1 MGAFDVVVLGGG
13 TAGVH
18 VATEVAGGGKAVA
31 LVEAGLIGGESA
43 YLACLPS
50 NSLLLSAA
58 RALTWEDAVARRDE
72 VTGGLDD
79 SAPAARLNRA
89 GVTVIRGTGRITS
102 PGTVEV
108 TLAPGA
114 SPAPAGTTV
123 SLTYSDLVIAT
134 GCEPVAPPI
143 EGLSDIP
150 AWTTAE
156 SLCSPD
162 LPRRLIV
169 LGGGPAGCELTQ
181 IYASFGSQVTLV
193 EAEPALLPGEPAF
206 AGEILA
212 AALRRAGAEIYL
224 GSRATKAERTPD
236 GLTLA
241 LADGTRIDADRLL
254 LATGRRPRLGGLGLD
269 ALGLAVTPG
278 MALPT
283 TTRCEVADVNGD
295 KGRVWAA
302 GDVTGTTHTHA
313 SHYQAG
319 VVAANILGQR
329 READYSAI
337 PRCVFTTP
345 SVFAVGVVPGSP
357 AARDEAAGNGH
368 VPSGDGH
375 GPAGDGHGPA
385 GDGHASAGDGHGPEA
400 GNGATVSNGT
410 DLQTPQVQPA
420 AAGGESFGSRRML
433 RIARIPAEAGTWPA
447 RPEGARGTEV
457 TDTGLTDTGLAD
469 TELADTGPADTGPAD
484 TGLVTVRASLGD
496 TTRARLGQDDLGCL
510 ELYADARSGVLAGAV
525 AVGPDAA
532 SWMGEITLAIRAKI
546 SVEVLADVVHAFP
559 TYGEAL
565 ETALRELA
573 GTGGSTII
581 ADQQE
586 KGTGPLSELDMET
599 PEGDAIEQHQEVFAD
614 ETVTAARREVPFDV
628 NEADAAEQER
638 AVGFDD
644 DDYR

>member
-1 MGAFDVVVLGGG
+1 MSAFDVVVLGGG

-31 LVEAGLIGGESA
+31 LVEAGLLGGESP

-58 RALTWEDAVARRDE
+58 RGVSWEDAVARRTE

-79 SAPAARLNRA
+79 SAAARRLSRA
-89 GVTVIRGTGRITS
+89 GVTVIRGTGRITA
-102 PGTVEV
+102 PGTAEV
-108 TLAPGA
+108 TLAADPDADPDRSADGSVRAAATGGPA
-114 SPAPAGTTV
+114 SRVTT
-123 SLTYSDLVIAT
+123 LTYSDLVIAT

-143 EGLSDIP
+143 EGLADIP
-150 AWTTAE
+150 AWTTAQ
-156 SLCSPD
+156 SLTSPD

-181 IYASFGSQVTLV
+181 VYALFGSQVTLV

-212 AALRRAGAEIYL
+212 AALRRAGAEIRL
-224 GSRATKAERTPD
+224 GSRASKAERTSE

-241 LADGTRIDADRLL
+241 LEDGTRIDADRLL

-269 ALGLAVTPG
+269 ALGLEVTPG

-283 TTRCEVADVNGD
+283 TTQCEVAEAGRQ
-295 KGRVWAA
+295 GIRVWAA
-302 GDVTGTTHTHA
+302 GDVTGTAFAHA
-313 SHYQAG
+313 SRYQAG
-319 VVAANILGQR
+319 VVAANILGVP

-345 SVFAVGVVPGSP
+345 SVFAVGTVPG
-357 AARDEAAGNGH
+357 ATAEDAG
-368 VPSGDGH
+368 
-375 GPAGDGHGPA
+375 
-385 GDGHASAGDGHGPEA
+385 
-400 GNGATVSNGT
+400 
-410 DLQTPQVQPA
+410 PA
-420 AAGGESFGSRRML
+420 AASTANPDHGPGNGTKVRRML
-433 RIARIPAEAGTWPA
+433 RIARVPPDRAEAPTVAAVPAHGASPSHGASPADPGPGTSPADPA
-447 RPEGARGTEV
+447 RGAR
-457 TDTGLTDTGLAD
+457 
-469 TELADTGPADTGPAD
+469 
-484 TGLVTVRASLGD
+484 LVTARARLSD
-496 TTRARLGQDDLGCL
+496 TTRGHLGQDDLGGV
-510 ELYADARSGVLAGAV
+510 ELYADAATGVLAGAV

-532 SWMGEITLAIRAKI
+532 SWMGEVTLAIRAKI
-546 SVEVLADVVHAFP
+546 PVTVLADVVHAFP

-573 GTGGSTII
+573 GTETSAVR

-586 KGTGPLSELDMET
+586 KGTGTVSELDMET
-599 PEGDAIEQHQEVFAD
+599 PEGDAIEQHQEVIAD
-614 ETVTAARREVPFDV
+614 ETVVSARREVPFDV

>member
-1 MGAFDVVVLGGG
+1 MAAFDVVVLGGG

-18 VATEVAGGGKAVA
+18 VATEVAGGGKTVA

-58 RALTWEDAVARRDE
+58 RGEPWEDAVARRTE

-79 SAPAARLNRA
+79 SAPAQRLRRA
-89 GVTVIRGTGRITS
+89 GVQVIRGTGRITA

-108 TLAPGA
+108 TLAPDA
-114 SPAPAGTTV
+114 DKPAGATAT
-123 SLTYSDLVIAT
+123 LTYSDLVIAT

-150 AWTTAE
+150 AWTTAQ
-156 SLCSPD
+156 SLSSPD

-181 IYASFGSQVTLV
+181 AYASFGSQVTLV
-193 EAEPALLPGEPAF
+193 EAEPRLLPGEPAF

-212 AALRRAGAEIYL
+212 AALRRAGAEIRL
-224 GSRATKAERTPD
+224 GSRATKAERTAD

-241 LADGTRIDADRLL
+241 LEDGTRIDAARLL
-254 LATGRRPRLGGLGLD
+254 LASGRRPRLGGLGLD
-269 ALGLAVTPG
+269 VLGLKLAPG

-283 TTRCEVADVNGD
+283 TTRCEVAGTGGLRV
-295 KGRVWAA
+295 RVWAA

-319 VVAANILGQR
+319 VVAANILGR
-329 READYSAI
+329 DREADYSAI

-345 SVFAVGVVPGSP
+345 SVFAVGTIPGAAEAGSAAADTASP
-357 AARDEAAGNGH
+357 D
-368 VPSGDGH
+368 
-375 GPAGDGHGPA
+375 
-385 GDGHASAGDGHGPEA
+385 ASPDHGPEPSPDHGP
-400 GNGATVSNGT
+400 GNGAKV
-410 DLQTPQVQPA
+410 
-420 AAGGESFGSRRML
+420 RRML
-433 RIARIPAEAGTWPA
+433 RIARVPSAEAPAPGGTSAAQDGAGAQDGAMPKGGSGPRLITA
-447 RPEGARGTEV
+447 RAR
-457 TDTGLTDTGLAD
+457 
-469 TELADTGPADTGPAD
+469 
-484 TGLVTVRASLGD
+484 LGD
-496 TTRARLGQDDLGCL
+496 TARGYLGQDDLGCL
-510 ELYADARSGVLAGAV
+510 ELYADAGTGVLAGAV

-532 SWMGEITLAIRAKI
+532 SWMGEVTLAIRAKI
-546 SVEVLADVVHAFP
+546 PVAVLADVVHAFP

-573 GTGGSTII
+573 GTGGTAAR

-586 KGTGPLSELDMET
+586 KGTRTVSELDMET
-599 PEGDAIEQHQEVFAD
+599 PEGDAIEQHQEVIAD
-614 ETVTAARREVPFDV
+614 EAVATARREVPFDV

-638 AVGFDD
+638 VVGFDD

>member
-1 MGAFDVVVLGGG
+1 MAAFDVVVLGGG

-18 VATEVAGGGKAVA
+18 VATEVADGGKAVA

-58 RALTWEDAVARRDE
+58 RGEPWEDAVARRTD

-79 SAPAARLNRA
+79 SAPAQRLRRA
-89 GVTVIRGTGRITS
+89 GVQVIRGTGRVTA

-108 TLAPGA
+108 ALAPDPDKPATGPAAAGGTA
-114 SPAPAGTTV
+114 SRVMT
-123 SLTYSDLVIAT
+123 LTYSDLVIAT

-150 AWTTAE
+150 AWTTAQGL
-156 SLCSPD
+156 SSRD

-181 IYASFGSQVTLV
+181 VYASFGSQVTLV
-193 EAEPALLPGEPAF
+193 EAEPRLLPGEPAF

-212 AALRRAGAEIYL
+212 VALRRAGAEIRL
-224 GSRATKAERTPD
+224 GSRATKAERTAD

-241 LADGTRIDADRLL
+241 LEDGTRIDAARLL
-254 LATGRRPRLGGLGLD
+254 LASGRRPRLGGLGLD
-269 ALGLAVTPG
+269 VLELEVAPG

-283 TTRCEVADVNGD
+283 TTRCEVAGTG
-295 KGRVWAA
+295 GRVWAA

-313 SHYQAG
+313 SHYQAS
-319 VVAANILGQR
+319 VVAANILGR
-329 READYSAI
+329 HREADYSAI

-345 SVFAVGVVPGSP
+345 SVFAVGAVPGGAEESAESP
-357 AARDEAAGNGH
+357 GAG
-368 VPSGDGH
+368 STADGSA
-375 GPAGDGHGPA
+375 GAGDGNGAEHGP
-385 GDGHASAGDGHGPEA
+385 
-400 GNGATVSNGT
+400 GNGART
-410 DLQTPQVQPA
+410 
-420 AAGGESFGSRRML
+420 RRML
-433 RIARIPAEAGTWPA
+433 RIARAPSAEAAEAAGAEAPPA
-447 RPEGARGTEV
+447 ARGGAPAAQGGAPAAQ
-457 TDTGLTDTGLAD
+457 DA
-469 TELADTGPADTGPAD
+469 AGPR
-484 TGLVTVRASLGD
+484 LVTARVRLGD
-496 TTRARLGQDDLGCL
+496 TARGYLGQDDLGCL
-510 ELYADARSGVLAGAV
+510 ELYADAGTGVLAGAV

-532 SWMGEITLAIRAKI
+532 GWMGEVTLAIRAKI
-546 SVEVLADVVHAFP
+546 PVAILADVVHAFP

-565 ETALRELA
+565 QIALRELA
-573 GTGGSTII
+573 GTAGSAVR

-586 KGTGPLSELDMET
+586 KGTGTLSELDMET
-599 PEGDAIEQHQEVFAD
+599 PEGDAIEQHQEVIAD
-614 ETVTAARREVPFDV
+614 EAVASARREVPFDV

>member
-13 TAGVH
+13 TAGVR
-18 VATEVAGGGKAVA
+18 VAAEVAGGGQAVA
-31 LVEAGLIGGESA
+31 LVEAGLIGGESP
-43 YLACLPS
+43 YLACVPS
-50 NSLLLSAA
+50 NSLLLAAA
-58 RALTWEDAVARRDE
+58 RGESWEDAVARRAE
-72 VTGGLDD
+72 VTGRLDD
-79 SAPAARLNRA
+79 SAAAQRLIDA
-89 GVTVIRGTGRITS
+89 GVTVFRGTGRITA

-108 TLAPGA
+108 
-114 SPAPAGTTV
+114 SPAAAGGTASRAAT
-123 SLTYSDLVIAT
+123 LTYSGLVIAT

-150 AWTTAE
+150 AWTTAQG
-156 SLCSPD
+156 LCSPD

-181 IYASFGSQVTLV
+181 VYASFGSQVTLV
-193 EAEPALLPGEPAF
+193 EAESTLLPGEPAF

-254 LATGRRPRLGGLGLD
+254 LASGRRPRLAGLGLD
-269 ALGLAVTPG
+269 ALGLEVTPG

-283 TTRCEVADVNGD
+283 TTRCEVTGARGQ
-295 KGRVWAA
+295 VWAA

-313 SHYQAG
+313 SRYQAS
-319 VVAANILGQR
+319 VVAANILGRR

-345 SVFAVGVVPGSP
+345 PVYGVGVVPGP
-357 AARDEAAGNGH
+357 APEEEAEEEEEEEAAAL
-368 VPSGDGH
+368 PS
-375 GPAGDGHGPA
+375 
-385 GDGHASAGDGHGPEA
+385 
-400 GNGATVSNGT
+400 
-410 DLQTPQVQPA
+410 
-420 AAGGESFGSRRML
+420 
-433 RIARIPAEAGTWPA
+433 ARVPAETA
-447 RPEGARGTEV
+447 
-457 TDTGLTDTGLAD
+457 
-469 TELADTGPADTGPAD
+469 PADAR
-484 TGLVTVRASLGD
+484 LVTARASLGD
-496 TTRARLGQDDLGCL
+496 TIRAQLGLDDPGCV
-510 ELYADARSGVLAGAV
+510 ELYAQDGVLVGAV

-532 SWMGEITLAIRAKI
+532 NWMGEVTLAIRARL
-546 SVEVLADVVHAFP
+546 SVAVLADVVHAFP

-573 GTGGSTII
+573 GTGGGAIST
-581 ADQQE
+581 DQQE
-586 KGTGPLSELDMET
+586 KGIGPLSELNMET
-599 PEGDAIEQHQEVFAD
+599 PEDDAIEQHQEVVAD
-614 ETVTAARREVPFDV
+614 DAAVGARREVPFDV

>member
-18 VATEVAGGGKAVA
+18 VATEVADGGQAVA
-31 LVEAGLIGGESA
+31 LVEAGLIGGESP
-43 YLACLPS
+43 YLACVPS

-58 RALTWEDAVARRDE
+58 RDQTWEDAVARRTE

-79 SAPAARLNRA
+79 SAPARRLRRA
-89 GVTVIRGTGRITS
+89 GVTVIRGTGRITA

-108 TLAPGA
+108 RLAPD
-114 SPAPAGTTV
+114 AGQAAAGPTV
-123 SLTYSDLVIAT
+123 PLAYSDLVIAT

-143 EGLSDIP
+143 EGLPDIP

-156 SLCSPD
+156 GLCSPD

-193 EAEPALLPGEPAF
+193 EAEAALLPGEPAF

-254 LATGRRPRLGGLGLD
+254 LAP
-269 ALGLAVTPG
+269 
-278 MALPT
+278 LPT
-283 TTRCEVADVNGD
+283 TTRCEVAGASGP
-295 KGRVWAA
+295 GRVWAA
-302 GDVTGTTHTHA
+302 GDVTGTTNTHA
-313 SHYQAG
+313 SHYQAS
-319 VVAANILGQR
+319 VVAANIGGQQ

-337 PRCVFTTP
+337 PRCVFTMP
-345 SVFAVGVVPGSP
+345 SVFAVGVVPGIAAADQDEAEEDAEAGEEDAEAGRDAASP
-357 AARDEAAGNGH
+357 AVA
-368 VPSGDGH
+368 GH
-375 GPAGDGHGPA
+375 GSGSGHG
-385 GDGHASAGDGHGPEA
+385 
-400 GNGATVSNGT
+400 
-410 DLQTPQVQPA
+410 A
-420 AAGGESFGSRRML
+420 AAADDMTRRML
-433 RIARIPAEAGTWPA
+433 RIARVPAEAGTQPQAQTAAETGAAAAVTAAAAA
-447 RPEGARGTEV
+447 RSAE
-457 TDTGLTDTGLAD
+457 AD
-469 TELADTGPADTGPAD
+469 RNAAAAHGPRLITA
-484 TGLVTVRASLGD
+484 RASLGD
-496 TTRARLGQDDLGCL
+496 TTRAHLGQDDLGCL
-510 ELYADARSGVLAGAV
+510 ELYADAETGVLAGAV

-532 SWMGEITLAIRAKI
+532 SWMGEVTLAIRAKI
-546 SVEVLADVVHAFP
+546 SVAVLADVVHAFP

-573 GTGGSTII
+573 GTGGSKIF
-581 ADQQE
+581 AYQQE

-599 PEGDAIEQHQEVFAD
+599 PEGDAIEQHQDVVED
-614 ETVTAARREVPFDV
+614 ETGAAARREVPLDV

>member
-18 VATEVAGGGKAVA
+18 VATEVAGFGKAVA

-58 RALTWEDAVARRDE
+58 RGTTWEDAVARREE

-79 SAPAARLNRA
+79 SAPARRLSRA
-89 GVTVIRGTGRITS
+89 GVTVIRGTGRITG
-102 PGTVEV
+102 PGQVAV

-114 SPAPAGTTV
+114 DQGTV

-150 AWTTAE
+150 AWTTAQ

-193 EAEPALLPGEPAF
+193 EAELSLLPGEPAF

-224 GSRATKAERTPD
+224 GSPATKAERTSD

-241 LADGTRIDADRLL
+241 LEDGTRIDADRLL
-254 LATGRRPRLGGLGLD
+254 LASGRRPRLGGLGLD
-269 ALGLAVTPG
+269 ALGLEVTPG

-283 TTRCEVADVNGD
+283 TTRCEVTGVIGFS
-295 KGRVWAA
+295 RVWAA

-313 SHYQAG
+313 SRYQAS
-319 VVAANILGQR
+319 VVAANIGGQR

-345 SVFAVGVVPGSP
+345 SVFAVGVVPDTAL
-357 AARDEAAGNGH
+357 AARDEVAEDGPGDIATPAVAASATVAAATVAAAAVAAGNG
-368 VPSGDGH
+368 
-375 GPAGDGHGPA
+375 
-385 GDGHASAGDGHGPEA
+385 ER
-400 GNGATVSNGT
+400 
-410 DLQTPQVQPA
+410 Q
-420 AAGGESFGSRRML
+420 ML
-433 RIARIPAEAGTWPA
+433 RIAKVPADGETTARPAETAA
-447 RPEGARGTEV
+447 RPAEGAGGA
-457 TDTGLTDTGLAD
+457 GLI
-469 TELADTGPADTGPAD
+469 
-484 TGLVTVRASLGD
+484 TVRARLGD
-496 TTRARLGQDDLGCL
+496 TTRAHLGQDDLGCL
-510 ELYADARSGVLAGAV
+510 ELYADAESGVLAGAV

-532 SWMGEITLAIRAKI
+532 SWMGEVTLAIRAKI
-546 SVEVLADVVHAFP
+546 SLAVLADVVHAFP

-573 GTGGSTII
+573 GTGGSTVI
-581 ADQQE
+581 ADQKE
-586 KGTGPLSELDMET
+586 KGIGPLSELDMET
-599 PEGDAIEQHQEVFAD
+599 PEGDAIEQHQEVIAD
-614 ETVTAARREVPFDV
+614 ETETEARHEIPFDAD
-628 NEADAAEQER
+628 EADAAEQER

>member
-18 VATEVAGGGKAVA
+18 VATEVAAAGKAVA
-31 LVEAGLIGGESA
+31 LVEAGLLGGESP

-58 RALTWEDAVARRDE
+58 RGVTWEDAVVRRTE

-79 SAPAARLNRA
+79 SAAARRLNRA
-89 GVTVIRGTGRITS
+89 GVTVIRGTGRITG
-102 PGTVEV
+102 PGTAEV
-108 TLAPGA
+108 TLAPDADPDAGPDRQAGPAAAGGSA
-114 SPAPAGTTV
+114 SRVTT
-123 SLTYSDLVIAT
+123 LTYSDLVIAT

-143 EGLSDIP
+143 EGLADIP
-150 AWTTAE
+150 AWTTAQ
-156 SLCSPD
+156 SLTSPD

-181 IYASFGSQVTLV
+181 VYALFGSQVTLV

-212 AALRRAGAEIYL
+212 AALHRAGADIRL
-224 GSRATKAERTPD
+224 GSRASKAERTPE

-241 LADGTRIDADRLL
+241 LEDGTRIDADRLL

-269 ALGLAVTPG
+269 ALGLEVTPG

-283 TTRCEVADVNGD
+283 TTRCEVSGAG
-295 KGRVWAA
+295 GQGIRVWAA
-302 GDVTGTTHTHA
+302 GDVTGTAFAHA
-313 SHYQAG
+313 SRYQAG
-319 VVAANILGQR
+319 VVAANILGVP

-345 SVFAVGVVPGSP
+345 SVFAVGTVPGATAEDAGP
-357 AARDEAAGNGH
+357 AAASTANSD
-368 VPSGDGH
+368 H
-375 GPAGDGHGPA
+375 GP
-385 GDGHASAGDGHGPEA
+385 
-400 GNGATVSNGT
+400 GNGAKV
-410 DLQTPQVQPA
+410 
-420 AAGGESFGSRRML
+420 RRML
-433 RIARIPAEAGTWPA
+433 RIARVPPDRAEAPTVAAVPA
-447 RPEGARGTEV
+447 HGPSPADPAPGAR
-457 TDTGLTDTGLAD
+457 
-469 TELADTGPADTGPAD
+469 
-484 TGLVTVRASLGD
+484 LVTAGARLSD
-496 TTRARLGQDDLGCL
+496 TTRGHLGQDDLGGV
-510 ELYADARSGVLAGAV
+510 ELYADAATGVLTGAV
-525 AVGPDAA
+525 AVGPDAVG
-532 SWMGEITLAIRAKI
+532 WMGEVTLAIRAKI
-546 SVEVLADVVHAFP
+546 PVTVLADVVHAFP

-573 GTGGSTII
+573 GTQGSAVG

-586 KGTGPLSELDMET
+586 KGTGTVSELDMET
-599 PEGDAIEQHQEVFAD
+599 PEGDAIEQHQEVIAD
-614 ETVTAARREVPFDV
+614 ETVISARREVPFDV

>member
-13 TAGVH
+13 TAGLH
-18 VATEVAGGGKAVA
+18 VATEVAGGGKSVA
-31 LVEAGLIGGESA
+31 LIEAGLIGGESP

-50 NSLLLSAA
+50 NSMLLSSA
-58 RALTWEDAVARRDE
+58 RGKSWEDAVARRTE

-79 SAPAARLNRA
+79 SAAARRLGRA
-89 GVTVIRGTGRITS
+89 GVAVIRGTGRITA

-108 TLAPGA
+108 TLAPGEE
-114 SPAPAGTTV
+114 SAPAGTV
-123 SLTYSDLVIAT
+123 VPLAYADLVLAT

-193 EAEPALLPGEPAF
+193 EADPGLLPGEPAF

-224 GSRATKAERTPD
+224 GSRATKAERTSD

-254 LATGRRPRLGGLGLD
+254 LASGRRPRLGGLGLD
-269 ALGLAVTPG
+269 VLGLEVTPG

-283 TTRCEVADVNGD
+283 TTRCEVAGTG
-295 KGRVWAA
+295 GRVWAA

-313 SHYQAG
+313 SQYQAS
-319 VVAANILGQR
+319 VVAANILGQD

-345 SVFAVGVVPGSP
+345 SVFSVGIVPG
-357 AARDEAAGNGH
+357 AAEA
-368 VPSGDGH
+368 PED
-375 GPAGDGHGPA
+375 
-385 GDGHASAGDGHGPEA
+385 ASTEDASTEDADTEP
-400 GNGATVSNGT
+400 T
-410 DLQTPQVQPA
+410 
-420 AAGGESFGSRRML
+420 RRML
-433 RIARIPAEAGTWPA
+433 RIAKMPAEDRAGAPASAPGIPAPSPRLITA
-447 RPEGARGTEV
+447 
-457 TDTGLTDTGLAD
+457 
-469 TELADTGPADTGPAD
+469 
-484 TGLVTVRASLGD
+484 RASLGD
-496 TTRARLGQDDLGCL
+496 TTRAHLGQDDLGCL
-510 ELYADARSGVLAGAV
+510 ELYADAGSGVLAGAV

-532 SWMGEITLAIRAKI
+532 SWMGEVTLAIRAKI
-546 SVEVLADVVHAFP
+546 PVAILADVVHAFP

-565 ETALRELA
+565 ETALRKLA
-573 GTGGSTII
+573 GTGGS
-581 ADQQE
+581 AALAGHQE
-586 KGTGPLSELDMET
+586 EGIRPLSELGIET
-599 PEGDAIEQHQEVFAD
+599 PEGDAIEQHQELVPD
-614 ETVTAARREVPFDV
+614 EAAVDARREVPFDV
-628 NEADAAEQER
+628 NEADAAEQDR
-638 AVGFDD
+638 VVGYDD